1 MSTEDKYE
9 GYRPLNDK
17 QKQFLDIYL
26 SNRFRAYEA
35 YLQVYQNKKQSDA
48 RYGAW
53 RILQSPYAQ
62 DYIKEERKKFQ
73 LAMNIDKEWLV
84 EEYLKVMESCKT
96 NGSDGEGTVTDRSNW
111 NKALSQLSKLLG
123 LDEPDQ
129 IDLNIKKYRAKF
141 GD

>member
-1 MSTEDKYE
+1 MSEVDKYE

-17 QKQFLDIYL
+17 QKQFLDIYI

-35 YLQVYQNKKQSDA
+35 YLQVYQNNTQTSA
-48 RYGAW
+48 RVGAW

-73 LAMNIDKEWLV
+73 LTMNIDKEWLV
-84 EEYLKVMESCKT
+84 EEYLKIMESCET
-96 NGSDGEGTVTDRSNW
+96 NGSDGEGTITDRSNW
-111 NKALSQLSKLLG
+111 NKALAQLSKLLG

-129 IDLNIKKYRAKF
+129 IDVNIKKFKAKF